1 MSLRGGAAG
10 MTDAPPLLAM
20 RGIGKTFSGIAV
32 LRDVELTLHAGEV
45 LALMGENGAG
55 KSTLMNI
62 LGGIHPDHAGSVAID
77 GRIVRL
83 ATPRAAADAGI
94 AFIHQELNLVPE
106 LTIADNI
113 FLGREQRRG
122 GFVIDRRR
130 MQADA
135 AALLHRLDFHLRPDE
150 AVGRLRVGEQQ
161 LVEIAKALSLDARIL
176 IMDEPTSALSQSET
190 EALFRVVRALAA
202 RGVAI
207 IYITHRMEEVFRVAD
222 RVLVLRDGAAVGTL
236 PAAGTSRRD
245 LIRLMIGRDL
255 TDFFAARQRPAGRV
269 VLEVAD
275 LSLEQPGRAI
285 GRARTFEH
293 VSFAVHEGEILGIG
307 GLLGSGRTELLE
319 TLFGAAQGH
328 VDGHIRIGGAP
339 AAIRSPAAAKR
350 AGIALVSEDRR
361 RDGLVLGLGIDL
373 NVALPTLPAL
383 AHAGVVSRAR
393 ELNLAT
399 ATIRKLGIRAAGVLQ
414 SVGTLSGGNQQKV
427 VFGKWLPTAPRVL
440 LLDEPTRGID
450 VGAKAEIYRL
460 LAELTGAGMAIVMVS
475 SELPELLTLADRL
488 LVLREGRPTA
498 LLSREEFSAE
508 RVLAYASPELAAAG
522 DGGEQHPHS

>member
-32 LRDVELTLHAGEV
+32 LRDVELTLHAGDV

-161 LVEIAKALSLDARIL
+161 LVEIA
-176 IMDEPTSALSQSET
+176 
-190 EALFRVVRALAA
+190 
-202 RGVAI
+202 
-207 IYITHRMEEVFRVAD
+207 
-222 RVLVLRDGAAVGTL
+222 
-236 PAAGTSRRD
+236 
-245 LIRLMIGRDL
+245 
-255 TDFFAARQRPAGRV
+255 
-269 VLEVAD
+269 
-275 LSLEQPGRAI
+275 
-285 GRARTFEH
+285 
-293 VSFAVHEGEILGIG
+293 
-307 GLLGSGRTELLE
+307 
-319 TLFGAAQGH
+319 
-328 VDGHIRIGGAP
+328 
-339 AAIRSPAAAKR
+339 
-350 AGIALVSEDRR
+350 
-361 RDGLVLGLGIDL
+361 
-373 NVALPTLPAL
+373 
-383 AHAGVVSRAR
+383 
-393 ELNLAT
+393 
-399 ATIRKLGIRAAGVLQ
+399 
-414 SVGTLSGGNQQKV
+414 
-427 VFGKWLPTAPRVL
+427 
-440 LLDEPTRGID
+440 
-450 VGAKAEIYRL
+450 
-460 LAELTGAGMAIVMVS
+460 
-475 SELPELLTLADRL
+475 
-488 LVLREGRPTA
+488 
-498 LLSREEFSAE
+498 
-508 RVLAYASPELAAAG
+508 
-522 DGGEQHPHS
+522 